1 METFNN
7 STNSGNYL
15 GSVGKSVMPKQHVVS
30 TLGILE
36 QIGEGLEFRH
46 PSVIPL
52 WLFKMD

>member
-15 GSVGKSVMPKQHVVS
+15 GPVDKSVIPVTFNLDS
-30 TLGILE
+30 RIPE

-46 PSVIPL
+46 PSIIPL
-52 WLFKMD
+52 